1 MAEIINLHRIR
12 KRREREEASHD
23 AAAARAK
30 HGQTRQQR
38 DTATAAAETTR
49 RTLDGARITP
59 LPRDG
64 EDTE

>member
-12 KRREREEASHD
+12 KRREREQASHD
-23 AAAARAK
+23 AAAVRAK

-38 DTATAAAETTR
+38 DTATAAKETTR

-59 LPRDG
+59 LPWDG
-64 EDTE
+64 EDAE